1 MEEQYGVKITSY
13 EPPGFYLALALYLT
27 SYESWNLTFDIC
39 KRRAW
44 KTFSRSFPAVMLYD
58 CVFHN
63 RISSQQN
70 SKIRDQIPDFL
81 QPYLPIICLSICL
94 PVCLYHILKSS
105 ILIYFFTIFHFSSL
119 FFFLFLTIF
128 SLFSYT
134 FFCPLL
140 LCGYKLLIVHCTKD
154 SCALQ
159 HFRQSSLTQGRIKR
173 SLKQLNPCSSGDYK
187 TIFYRFD
194 WFRGRLRR
202 DQGRSV
208 IFSSSSPHSTQR
220 TITFAFKT
228 DSSHGFLLWAEL
240 CPFNLYIQVL
250 NPGTSEGD
258 YIGRQGL

>member
-81 QPYLPIICLSICL
+81 QPDLPIICLSICL

-105 ILIYFFTIFHFSSL
+105 ILIYFFYYFPLFQS
-119 FFFLFLTIF
+119 FFFPFSDHLLFILLHFFLPSAALWLQIANCTLHKGFMCTTTF
-128 SLFSYT
+128 ST
-134 FFCPLL
+134 V
-140 LCGYKLLIVHCTKD
+140 LINSGENKKISQATE
-154 SCALQ
+154 SLQ
-159 HFRQSSLTQGRIKR
+159 QWGLQ
-173 SLKQLNPCSSGDYK
+173 NY
-187 TIFYRFD
+187 
-194 WFRGRLRR
+194 
-202 DQGRSV
+202 
-208 IFSSSSPHSTQR
+208 
-220 TITFAFKT
+220 
-228 DSSHGFLLWAEL
+228 FLQ
-240 CPFNLYIQVL
+240 I
-250 NPGTSEGD
+250 
-258 YIGRQGL
+258 